1 MKVVFDSSAFAKRYI
16 AEPGSERVDDILQN
30 ATQLG
35 LSALCVP
42 EIISALNRRVRER
55 VLPAAGYE
63 QAKAQLAAD
72 VGDAVI
78 LHLTPEVIATAVTLL
93 ENHPLRAMDALH
105 VAGALVWQ
113 ADLFVTADRR
123 QLVAAQ
129 QSGLNSHLIG

>member
-1 MKVVFDSSAFAKRYI
+1 VNVVFDSSAFAKRYI
-16 AEPGSERVDDILQN
+16 AEAGSEQVDEILQN

-42 EIISALNRRVRER
+42 EIVSALNRRIREG
-55 VLPAAGYE
+55 VLPQPGYV

-78 LHLTPEVIATAVTLL
+78 LQLTPEVVATAVTLL

-105 VAGALVWQ
+105 IAGALVWQ

-123 QLVAAQ
+123 QFAAAQ
-129 QSGLNSHLIG
+129 QSGLNAQLV